1 MSFLSLAVTP
11 SSDVKVYMS
20 GIREVLV
27 NQVSSLLLNIKK
39 KNRVLE
45 GFLEQIMVLPFL

>member
-39 KNRVLE
+39 KKVLE